1 MRNKIIIFIPH
12 ILLAL
17 LSVYIYYKSQIVHD
31 GNINNYYKP
40 YFIFIIFF
48 FIFCLCYIKLSYEN
62 KKNILLLSFSIF
74 FSLYLVELYLILD
87 QLDNKALKQ
96 FINQKLEYKKIYN
109 AEYDNRSVAKIYLD
123 EKEQNKDI
131 SKVIPPKEFYLE
143 ENMSVYPLSGKSN
156 VETIYCNEIGY
167 YSRYKSDRYGFNN
180 PDIEWDKKKINFVFL
195 GDSMVHG
202 ACVNEENTFTGN
214 LRKKSIEGGIINLG
228 QGGFGPLS
236 ILAVIREYI
245 IKFQNIDNVIWIYYE
260 GNDLSDLN
268 FEMKSNTLRKYLQDE
283 DYEQNLIAKQGI
295 INEII
300 ENRINQ
306 SFKKIEGKYFET
318 KEEEINNNYSK
329 KKRVLFSQY
338 IKLYHI
344 RQIIFKHK
352 NEYINLKDFEVVTNN
367 IVNSLKKNNVNLYF
381 VYLENYGRYKKNPG
395 ICPNCRHKK
404 DILNIVNK
412 YNIKPIDT
420 GNFFKNHENP
430 MALIPYQTQGHFT
443 EEGYIEISNFIYEM
457 ISNDKKYK

>member
-1 MRNKIIIFIPH
+1 MIFD
-12 ILLAL
+12 
-17 LSVYIYYKSQIVHD
+17 K
-31 GNINNYYKP
+31 
-40 YFIFIIFF
+40 
-48 FIFCLCYIKLSYEN
+48 
-62 KKNILLLSFSIF
+62 
-74 FSLYLVELYLILD
+74 
-87 QLDNKALKQ
+87 LDNKAIKRFNQ
-96 FINQKLEYKKIYN
+96 QKLEYKKMTNKI
-109 AEYDNRSVAKIYLD
+109 YDNRSVAKIYFD
-123 EKEQNKDI
+123 EKIKNENI
-131 SKVIPPKEFYLE
+131 SKVVPPKEFYLK

-214 LRKKSIEGGIINLG
+214 LRKKSIDGGIINLG

-236 ILAVIREYI
+236 ILAVIKEYI
-245 IKFQNIDNVIWIYYE
+245 IKYQNIDNVIWIYYE

-306 SFKKIEGKYFET
+306 SFERIEGKYFET
-318 KEEEINNNYSK
+318 IDEEINDNYSK

-352 NEYINLKDFEVVTNN
+352 NEYIDLKDFEIVTNN

-395 ICPNCRHKK
+395 ICPNCSHKK

-412 YNIKPIDT
+412 YNIKLIDT
-420 GNFFKNHENP
+420 GKFFKNHKNP

-443 EEGYIEISNFIYEM
+443 EEGYVEISNFIYEM